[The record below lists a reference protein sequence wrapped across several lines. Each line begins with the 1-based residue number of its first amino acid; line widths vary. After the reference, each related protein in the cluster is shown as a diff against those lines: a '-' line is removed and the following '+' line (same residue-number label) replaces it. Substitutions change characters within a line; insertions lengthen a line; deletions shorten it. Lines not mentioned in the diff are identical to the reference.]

1 MIEETVIEETVADTV
16 SSTEADETFA
26 EDPVPL
32 ETVAM
37 TTEPEVI
44 NVIIGV
50 GSDIV
55 HVNLFGSF
63 LVCGTL
69 VGLFILRKIYGT

>member
-1 MIEETVIEETVADTV
+1 MNEETVIEETVAD
-16 SSTEADETFA
+16 
-26 EDPVPL
+26 DPVPL

-69 VGLFILRKIYGT
+69 VGLYILRKIYGT